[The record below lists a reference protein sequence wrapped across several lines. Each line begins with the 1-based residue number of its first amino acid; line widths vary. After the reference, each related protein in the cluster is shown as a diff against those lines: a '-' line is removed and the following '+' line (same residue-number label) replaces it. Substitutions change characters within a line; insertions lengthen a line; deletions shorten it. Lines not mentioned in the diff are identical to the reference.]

1 MHRVYTMFA
10 LLLLGALT
18 LTPLGAGEAGATTN
32 GVSGNTVTIEIRGG
46 DANALAGCLNAA
58 DTGNYSSVKQ
68 KNYCKNKAYAQ
79 GGNLVLRNVV
89 IDVFQ
94 QGTGDAPNS
103 VDLTIR
109 GGDAN
114 ALAACINAA
123 ETGNYSSV
131 QQKNYCRSKAYARG
145 GDVILRNVDIIITQL
160 NGPTS

>member
-1 MHRVYTMFA
+1 MKRAYTMLALA
-10 LLLLGALT
+10 LLCALT
-18 LTPLGAGEAGATTN
+18 FVPLGTM
-32 GVSGNTVTIEIRGG
+32 GVAAQTQSNTVTLTIAGG
-46 DANALAGCLNAA
+46 DATALAACLNAA
-58 DTGNYSSVKQ
+58 DTGNYSSVQQ

-131 QQKNYCRSKAYARG
+131 QQKNYCRNKAYARG